1 MRSKENKLKESK
13 ILKNE
18 KKQIDLKEYLDIIYK
33 RIESY
38 VRSADYLFDLYKL
51 KERSTNVGKN

>member
-18 KKQIDLKEYLDIIYK
+18 KKQIDELQKELSSYLKVPVI
-33 RIESY
+33 
-38 VRSADYLFDLYKL
+38 KL
-51 KERSTNVGKN
+51 